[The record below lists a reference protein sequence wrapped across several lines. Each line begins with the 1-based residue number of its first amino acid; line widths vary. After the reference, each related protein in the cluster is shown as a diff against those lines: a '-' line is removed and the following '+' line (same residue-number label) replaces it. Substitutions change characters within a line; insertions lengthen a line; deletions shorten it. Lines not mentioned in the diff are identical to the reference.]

1 MAYALGSSLLLLLL
15 GLVTRRL
22 LVDNFGPQI
31 TTASQVVS
39 QLFNFFS
46 IAEFG
51 VGSVIS
57 YRLYEQIAAKN
68 EEKISKYM
76 SMYKWAY
83 RVVGLVIAGLALIGA
98 AALRWIMP
106 DVPAATAYTVYG
118 LNVVST
124 LCSYFLITRRLM
136 YTCTQQ
142 GYRCTQ
148 IDFCCNVLTSLAKI
162 AVSLWFPNYVL
173 YFSVTIF
180 FNVTANLLIARRF
193 RKDFPYVHDVKVTVN
208 DFKDLGIFHDLRYFL
223 VHRLSNTIYGSSDT
237 IVTSRLGGS
246 TQTTF
251 LGNYNT
257 ISTSATDLGNKVMDS
272 FAAAIGSIVY
282 DKSAAANDH
291 DKQVFWGMD
300 LFSYLFASFVAT
312 AYFCLFQPFM
322 ASWMGEKW
330 LLPLGF
336 VLMFCLNEYVGWNH
350 RMLGSYRAVLGH
362 FEDDQWF
369 MVASA
374 TVNLALSFI
383 LFPLFDITG
392 ALIATVVAHCIMWA
406 GRIRVVF
413 RQYMRGGL
421 GHYLGVQALHLVTL
435 AVCMGGSYALCA
447 RMPGGW
453 LAADSRRVNVG
464 WNHRMLGSY
473 RAVLGHFE
481 DDQWFMVAS
490 ATVNLALSFILFPLF
505 DITGAL
511 IATVVAH
518 CIMWAGRIRVVFRQ
532 YMRGELGHY
541 LGVQALHLV
550 TLAVCMGGSY
560 ALCARMPGGWL
571 GLVPRILV
579 VLVVPNALNLAVYGW
594 GKDAAYLR
602 QYAGKVA
609 KKLLKK

>member
-1 MAYALGSSLLLLLL
+1 MNGLQRTLSPHPALRATFPPRGKAFVKGTALRTKRTLLNMAYALGSSLLLLLL

-106 DVPAATAYTVYG
+106 DVPATTAYTVYG

-300 LFSYLFASFVAT
+300 LFSHLFASFVAT

-336 VLMFCLNEYVGWNH
+336 VLVFCLNEYVGWNH

-453 LAADSRRVNVG
+453 L
-464 WNHRMLGSY
+464 
-473 RAVLGHFE
+473 
-481 DDQWFMVAS
+481 
-490 ATVNLALSFILFPLF
+490 
-505 DITGAL
+505 
-511 IATVVAH
+511 
-518 CIMWAGRIRVVFRQ
+518 
-532 YMRGELGHY
+532 
-541 LGVQALHLV
+541 
-550 TLAVCMGGSY
+550 
-560 ALCARMPGGWL
+560 
-571 GLVPRILV
+571 GLVPRIFV